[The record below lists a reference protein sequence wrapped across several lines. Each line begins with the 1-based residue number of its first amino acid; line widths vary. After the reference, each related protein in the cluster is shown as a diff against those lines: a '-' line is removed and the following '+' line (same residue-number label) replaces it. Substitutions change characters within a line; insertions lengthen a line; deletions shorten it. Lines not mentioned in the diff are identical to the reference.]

1 MILYNYIIMSSDH
14 INKDWY
20 IFLKKKYRI
29 TDDDMIEYIDAFEYI
44 TKKKYISAEILADFI
59 NEELNSDNRWN
70 VSECKELIEQ
80 INLYSNRLSNK
91 GIDIVSFINYA
102 INACQKIK
110 VNKISAREL
119 FDTID
124 VDGDGKITHDEL
136 NSLLY
141 RLNDV
146 SECNIKH
153 YKEEIE
159 HLCKKINS
167 TETGYFT
174 YDDFKKLVYKI
185 NKKN

>member
-1 MILYNYIIMSSDH
+1 MSNIH

-44 TKKKYISAEILADFI
+44 TKTKYITAEILADFI
-59 NEELNSDNRWN
+59 NEELNSDSRWN

-80 INLYSNRLSNK
+80 INLHSKRLSNK
-91 GIDIVSFINYA
+91 GIDIVSFINYT
-102 INACQKIK
+102 INVCQKIR

-124 VDGDGKITHDEL
+124 IDGDGKITQDEL

-146 SECNIKH
+146 SQNNIEY

-159 HLCKKINS
+159 NLCKKINS